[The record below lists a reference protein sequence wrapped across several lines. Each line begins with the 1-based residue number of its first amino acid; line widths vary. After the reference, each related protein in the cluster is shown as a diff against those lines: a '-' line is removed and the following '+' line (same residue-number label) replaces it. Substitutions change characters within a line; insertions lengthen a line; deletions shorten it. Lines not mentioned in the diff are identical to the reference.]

1 MLLLAPAVSLSEM
14 RWSLFVSVD
23 GLWCCVLLL
32 VPAVG
37 LSEMRWLQIVVSVS
51 ERGSLQWCCDP
62 LVVSPSK

>member
-1 MLLLAPAVSLSEM
+1 
-14 RWSLFVSVD
+14 VD